1 MNPVPVQ
8 VCERIREELHEIEYI
23 LHRISEG
30 MRKAKES
37 GDDYYLDGVAL
48 NLHGFYSGIER
59 IFENIA
65 TKIDGFRP
73 DGKNWH
79 QMLLKQM
86 AKENA
91 GVRPPAI
98 SDNVPTLLNEYR
110 GFRHIVR
117 NVYTYKFDPVRVEKM
132 VLQLPVVF
140 KLLQAEML
148 AFAAFLEK

>member
-1 MNPVPVQ
+1 MNSVPVQ

-65 TKIDGFRP
+65 TKYLS
-73 DGKNWH
+73 
-79 QMLLKQM
+79 Q
-86 AKENA
+86 
-91 GVRPPAI
+91 
-98 SDNVPTLLNEYR
+98 
-110 GFRHIVR
+110 R
-117 NVYTYKFDPVRVEKM
+117 ND
-132 VLQLPVVF
+132 
-140 KLLQAEML
+140 
-148 AFAAFLEK
+148 